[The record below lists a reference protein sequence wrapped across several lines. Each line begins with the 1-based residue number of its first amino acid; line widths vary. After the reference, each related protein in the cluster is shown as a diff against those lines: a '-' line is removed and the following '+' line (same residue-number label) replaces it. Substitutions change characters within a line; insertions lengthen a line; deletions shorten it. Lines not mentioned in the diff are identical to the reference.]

1 MCQTNFFRG
10 IIMNIQ
16 EINEQYKLDGV
27 SGRYVTLEDIE
38 PILEQ
43 WNTSQQLKVE
53 GNSVLQKPI
62 YSYTIGTG
70 KTKILLWSQM
80 HGNESTTT
88 KALLDLL
95 LFLNSGTKEAL
106 VFFNHFTLLCFPI
119 LNPDGALSYTRENAN
134 GIDLNRD
141 AQNLSQ
147 PESQIL
153 RKAFDD
159 FQPDYCF
166 NLHDQ
171 RTIFGAGNTGKPATV
186 SFLAPAYN
194 QECEYNATRLLA
206 VDVIVA
212 MNKTLQELIPN
223 QVGRFD
229 DAFNLNCVGDTFQSM
244 GTPTILFEAGH
255 FANDYQRE
263 KTRKFIFLALVSGL
277 RYIYENVIVN
287 NKIEDYLRIP
297 QNKVVFYD
305 IVYKN
310 VKINYDGIIKSANF
324 AIQFK
329 EKLIANQVSFE
340 AYFSEIGSLE
350 AYFGHLEYDAKDAY
364 YSDEKDN
371 IPKLNEKAN
380 FYLDKNIKIVNGLPF
395 N

>member
-1 MCQTNFFRG
+1 MLQTKFFRG
-10 IIMNIQ
+10 IKMNIQ
-16 EINEQYKLDGV
+16 EISEQYKLDGV

-38 PILEQ
+38 PILKQ
-43 WNTSQQLKVE
+43 WNTIQQLKVE
-53 GNSVLQKPI
+53 GNSLLQKPI
-62 YSYTIGTG
+62 YSYTIGSG

-95 LFLNSGTKEAL
+95 LFLNSGTKQAL
-106 VFFNHFTLLCFPI
+106 VFLSHFTLLCFPI
-119 LNPDGALSYTRENAN
+119 LNPDGALAYTRENAN

-153 RKAFDD
+153 RKAFDR
-159 FQPDYCF
+159 FSPHYCF

-194 QECEYNATRLLA
+194 QECEYNATRLKA

-212 MNKTLQELIPN
+212 MNHTLQQIIPN

-229 DAFNLNCVGDTFQSM
+229 DAFNLNCVGDTFQSICA
-244 GTPTILFEAGH
+244 PTILFEAGH
-255 FANDYQRE
+255 FANDYKRE
-263 KTRKFIFLALVSGL
+263 ETRKFIFLALVSGL
-277 RYIYENVIVN
+277 QHIYENVIVN

-297 QNKVVFYD
+297 QNKAVFYD

-329 EKLIANQVSFE
+329 EELIDNQVSFI

-350 AYFGHLEYDAKDAY
+350 AYFGHFEYDAKDAY
-364 YSDEKDN
+364 YSDEEDD
-371 IPKLNEKAN
+371 IPKLNEKAD